1 MGLFFLLFLD
11 ITRLKGKRGISMLK
25 ELIIDDYGMNLHKVS
40 ERLVLKKQ
48 GKVLEEHA
56 IKELQDLVIGNKCGM
71 ISISLLQ
78 ELISNGTQVHFV
90 DFKEEP
96 FTTLYTPAH
105 HGSVKAR
112 REQLRAYHDYRGI
125 VLSKEI
131 ITAKIQNQMNTVK
144 YYAKSRKGLSIEEE
158 LKILTESMKFYIQK
172 IKELQGE
179 TIEQIRK
186 ELISAEAHAAKR
198 YWKAVKMIVEEKGI
212 EFPGRN
218 WHSQE
223 PVNMMLN
230 YGYAILRSRVT
241 SAIIRAGL
249 ETYAGFFH
257 VDRSGRISFVLDV
270 MEIFRP
276 SVVDRPIIS
285 LLTRGHKPRLEEK
298 EDGSHYLHEKTLKLL
313 RENINSR
320 LETKEEFKGNDYFL
334 RTIIQMQARDIAS
347 FFRDNKKFKGYISR
361 W

>member
-1 MGLFFLLFLD
+1 
-11 ITRLKGKRGISMLK
+11 MLK
-25 ELIIDDYGMNLHKVS
+25 ELIIDDYGLNLHKVS

-56 IKELQDLVIGNKCGM
+56 IKELQDLIISNKCGM

-78 ELISNGTQVHFV
+78 ELIENGTQVHFV

-96 FTTLYTPAH
+96 FSTLYTPAH

-112 REQLRAYHDYRGI
+112 REQLRGYHDERGI
-125 VLSKEI
+125 ELSKEI
-131 ITAKIQNQMNTVK
+131 LTAKIQNQINTIK
-144 YYAKSRKGLSIEEE
+144 YFLKSRKELPVADDLKNQTEYMKMYIQRIKEVEGLSIENVR
-158 LKILTESMKFYIQK
+158 S
-172 IKELQGE
+172 
-179 TIEQIRK
+179 QI
-186 ELISAEAHAAKR
+186 ISAEAHAAKH
-198 YWKAVKMIVEEKGI
+198 YWKAVRIILAEKGI
-212 EFPGRN
+212 EFPGRA
-218 WHSQE
+218 WHLQD

-276 SVVDRPIIS
+276 SIVDRPIIS
-285 LLTRGHKPRLEEK
+285 LITRGHKPGTEQK
-298 EDGSHYLHEKTLKLL
+298 EDGSTFLDQKTIKLL
-313 RENINSR
+313 REYISDR
-320 LETKEEFKGNDYFL
+320 LESKEEFKGNDYHL
-334 RTIIQMQARDIAS
+334 RTIIQLQARAIATY
-347 FFRDNKKFKGYISR
+347 FREGKKFKGYISR

>member
-1 MGLFFLLFLD
+1 
-11 ITRLKGKRGISMLK
+11 MLK
-25 ELIIDDYGMNLHKVS
+25 EIIVDDYGVNLHKVS

-48 GKVLEEHA
+48 GKILEEHA
-56 IKELQDLVIGNKCGM
+56 IKELQDLIIGNKCGM

-112 REQLRAYHDYRGI
+112 REQLRAYNDYRGI

-131 ITAKIQNQMNTVK
+131 LSAKIQNQINTIK
-144 YYAKSRKGLSIEEE
+144 YFAKSRKGQSIEEE
-158 LKILTESMKFYIQK
+158 LKILTESMRFYHQK
-172 IKELQGE
+172 IKEIQGE
-179 TIEQIRK
+179 TIDQIRK

-198 YWKAVKMIVEEKGI
+198 YWKAVKIILEEKGVK
-212 EFPGRN
+212 FPGRN
-218 WHSQE
+218 WHLQE

-230 YGYAILRSRVT
+230 YGYAILRTRVT

-285 LLTRGHKPRLEEK
+285 LITRGHQPGLEEK
-298 EDGSHYLHEKTLKLL
+298 EDGSLFLNEKTLKLL
-313 RENINSR
+313 RESIRNR
-320 LETKEEFKGNDYFL
+320 LEAKEEFKGNDYFL

-347 FFRDNKKFKGYISR
+347 YFRDHKKFKGYISR